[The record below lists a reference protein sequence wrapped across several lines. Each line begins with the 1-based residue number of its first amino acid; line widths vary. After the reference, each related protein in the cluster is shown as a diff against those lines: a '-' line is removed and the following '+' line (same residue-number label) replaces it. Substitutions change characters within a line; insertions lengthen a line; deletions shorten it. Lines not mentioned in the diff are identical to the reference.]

1 MGSLTSLRVI
11 FPQPRGAQNIM
22 AVSTMIASN
31 KSQFKHIQIEHNA
44 VTNGLQVTYQ
54 AEESVSAATATASFI
69 PPVVNK
75 QIRSTYFDCQ
85 GNEIMAAF
93 FNAVSKTYGTSTLAQ
108 ITANRKLAKLIYYH
122 PDNPYHANEDMQY
135 FDVELLEG
143 TDDLP
148 PRWRVT
154 EVKRVA
160 KKSYAWMERVHEWM
174 NGCRNVFTGMRKKL
188 MDAVK

>member
-54 AEESVSAATATASFI
+54 AEESVSVVSFI